1 MRPTLRPLLLS
12 CLVLGACTQTP
23 APPAQ
28 ANAEPAIAPVAR
40 PAAPAVP
47 APEVA
52 DTAALPATPATPAT
66 PTPTRAD
73 AGAAIAPSSAA
84 SPAAA
89 ATPLP
94 TVVMH
99 KSPSCGCCSKWA
111 DHLRA
116 AGFRVEV
123 RDHDDMLAVKQR
135 LGVPMDQ
142 ASCHT
147 AEVGGYFVEGHVP
160 AQDIKRLL
168 AEKPKARG
176 IAVPGMPAGSPG
188 MEVPDGTVQPYTVEL
203 VQADGTA
210 LAYAQHDAPVR

>member
-1 MRPTLRPLLLS
+1 VRTMLRPLLLS

-23 APPAQ
+23 APSPQ
-28 ANAEPAIAPVAR
+28 ANAEPAITPVAP
-40 PAAPAVP
+40 PAAPEVRGPAVG
-47 APEVA
+47 
-52 DTAALPATPATPAT
+52 DTLPATPATPVP
-66 PTPTRAD
+66 PTTTRAD
-73 AGAAIAPSSAA
+73 ANAAVAASSAA
-84 SPAAA
+84 SPATA

-94 TVVMH
+94 TVLMH
-99 KSPSCGCCSKWA
+99 KSPSCGCCGKWA

-168 AEKPKARG
+168 AEKPTARG
-176 IAVPGMPAGSPG
+176 ISVPGMPAGSPG

-210 LAYAQHDAPVR
+210 VAYARHDAPAQ

>member
-1 MRPTLRPLLLS
+1 MRPILRPLLLS
-12 CLVLGACTQTP
+12 CLVLSACTQTP
-23 APPAQ
+23 ATPPQ
-28 ANAEPAIAPVAR
+28 ASAEPAAPPVA
-40 PAAPAVP
+40 PAAPA
-47 APEVA
+47 APVE
-52 DTAALPATPATPAT
+52 DAALPATPAPPAT
-66 PTPTRAD
+66 PPIPTTTAVD
-73 AGAAIAPSSAA
+73 AGAAVAASSAT
-84 SPAAA
+84 PPTAA
-89 ATPLP
+89 ATALP

-116 AGFRVEV
+116 AGFRVEM

-135 LGVPMDQ
+135 LGVPMDK

-168 AEKPKARG
+168 ADKPKARG
-176 IAVPGMPAGSPG
+176 ISVPGMPMGSPG
-188 MEVPDGTVQPYTVEL
+188 MEVPDGTVQPYTVQL

-210 LAYAQHDAPVR
+210 VAYAEHGASVH